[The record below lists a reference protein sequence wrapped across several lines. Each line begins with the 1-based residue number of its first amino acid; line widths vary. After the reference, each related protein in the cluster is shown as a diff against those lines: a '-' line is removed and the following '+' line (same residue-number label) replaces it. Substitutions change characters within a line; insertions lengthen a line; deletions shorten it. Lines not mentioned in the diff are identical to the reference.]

1 MMPAIAPSVSEAVD
15 RLAQFGATVRPG
27 EAAPAVLA
35 HAPWVLLDVMG
46 ATLAGSE
53 AAEATALASGLGAGS
68 SAGCTATVLRRG
80 LPCGEPMMA
89 AWLNGTAA
97 VWLELDPGHR
107 HCRTHAPAH
116 VLPAALAEAQR
127 LGATGAD
134 LLDAFIVGCETAYRM
149 GGATTP
155 RPEVN
160 AHGTWGM
167 VGAAAAVARLRR
179 LAPATFGHAL
189 RLASQLPL
197 ATAFRAS
204 VAGVTVRHA
213 YVGLSAQLAT
223 QAVWLAEAGVVA
235 LDDAPGEIYGKIL
248 GTAFSPDA
256 LCRGLGSDWEF
267 VRDFAK
273 LHACCHHLY
282 PAIDAAADL
291 LAVHPL
297 LPAQI
302 ETIVVQ
308 TYTVAARLSSTEPRN
323 ELAARFSIPYALAA
337 WVLWGDLGPGA
348 FAPPSLANAELLA
361 LAARVRVEEDAE
373 LALTFPA
380 QRPARV
386 VFHLRDG
393 SVLSA
398 ERQSPRG
405 DYLDPLS
412 QQARVAKFDRLA
424 GAALPEAS
432 AHTLRKRVLAIAE
445 CSNVRQ
451 LFGNLTAP
459 PPEWP
464 QP

>member
-1 MMPAIAPSVSEAVD
+1 M
-15 RLAQFGATVRPG
+15 L
-27 EAAPAVLA
+27 
-35 HAPWVLLDVMG
+35 
-46 ATLAGSE
+46 
-53 AAEATALASGLGAGS
+53 
-68 SAGCTATVLRRG
+68 
-80 LPCGEPMMA
+80 
-89 AWLNGTAA
+89 
-97 VWLELDPGHR
+97 
-107 HCRTHAPAH
+107 
-116 VLPAALAEAQR
+116 
-127 LGATGAD
+127 
-134 LLDAFIVGCETAYRM
+134 
-149 GGATTP
+149 
-155 RPEVN
+155 
-160 AHGTWGM
+160 
-167 VGAAAAVARLRR
+167 
-179 LAPATFGHAL
+179 
-189 RLASQLPL
+189 
-197 ATAFRAS
+197 
-204 VAGVTVRHA
+204 
-213 YVGLSAQLAT
+213 
-223 QAVWLAEAGVVA
+223 
-235 LDDAPGEIYGKIL
+235 
-248 GTAFSPDA
+248 
-256 LCRGLGSDWEF
+256 
-267 VRDFAK
+267 
-273 LHACCHHLY
+273 
-282 PAIDAAADL
+282 
-291 LAVHPL
+291 
-297 LPAQI
+297 I

-337 WVLWGDLGPGA
+337 WVLWGDLGPAA

-451 LFGNLTAP
+451 LFANLTAP